1 MGMDES
7 AAHADICHALG
18 AGAVRLEKRDA
29 IGVVCGC
36 ADNGGLQG
44 SGVGWLGKKRLVCG
58 RWQKVG

>member
-1 MGMDES
+1 MLGGC
-7 AAHADICHALG
+7 ADIYLLQG
-18 AGAVRLEKRDA
+18 AGVLRLEKKDA
-29 IGVVCGC
+29 NEVVGGC